1 MAHVPFAV
9 VGGGISGL
17 AAAFELHRQGVR
29 FLLFESSGRLGG
41 LIRTEQAD
49 GFTLDA
55 GADSLLVEKPAA
67 IELCRELDL
76 ADRLVP
82 TLPPRRAYVLRRG
95 RLRPLPHGAP
105 FGIPASLAALA
116 GSDHVSWSGR
126 LRMAFDLLEPRGR
139 AHAEDE
145 SIASFFRRR
154 FGREAVD
161 ILAEPLLAGIHAG
174 NAERLSM
181 RALFPRLVEAERV
194 HGSVIRGMRAV
205 SGARAAARRDGPFRS
220 LPDGLEALPRA
231 IVTALPAASIRC
243 RSAVA
248 AITPACA
255 DGPAAR
261 AATAAPVS
269 STAPASASAGGPY
282 ALQLAGRAPGVTAD
296 QVICALPAAAT
307 ARLVGGMNEP
317 IARLCR
323 QLPATSTAVVALAFP
338 RGAVAH
344 RLDGSGFVVPRTE
357 GAFSLL
363 AATWIS
369 SKWPGRA
376 PEGQVLLRGFVGGA
390 RAPELLDRS
399 DDDLIDL
406 VSGDLARLLGIRGA
420 PSLTRVYRW
429 TDANPQIEVGH
440 LDRLARI
447 DEHLAGLPGLRIV
460 GAAFRGVGIP
470 DCVAAGR
477 AAARAAVEE
486 YRRSTA
492 GARLEATS

>member
-1 MAHVPFAV
+1 MDHVPFAV

-41 LIRTEQAD
+41 LIRTERVD

-82 TLPPRRAYVLRRG
+82 VLPPRRAYVLRRG

-105 FGIPASLAALA
+105 FGIPASLAAFA

-126 LRMAFDLLEPRGR
+126 LRMAFDLLGPRGR
-139 AHAEDE
+139 TPAEDE

-174 NAERLSM
+174 NVERLSM

-205 SGARAAARRDGPFRS
+205 SDARSAARRDGPFRS

-243 RSAVA
+243 RSTVA
-248 AITPACA
+248 AIEPACA

-261 AATAAPVS
+261 AAAVAPVS
-269 STAPASASAGGPY
+269 STASASPGGPY
-282 ALQLAGRAPGVTAD
+282 TLQLTGHAPGVTAD

-317 IARLCR
+317 IAHLCR
-323 QLPATSTAVVALAFP
+323 RIPTTSTAVVALAFP

-344 RLDGSGFVVPRTE
+344 RLDGSGFVVPRAE
-357 GAFSLL
+357 GAFSIL

-406 VSGDLARLLGIRGA
+406 VNDDLARLLGIRGA

-440 LDRLARI
+440 IGRLARI

-492 GARLEATS
+492 GARPEATS

>member
-1 MAHVPFAV
+1 MDHVPFAV

-17 AAAFELHRQGVR
+17 AAAFELHRQGVP
-29 FLLFESSGRLGG
+29 FLLFESSDRLGG
-41 LIRTEQAD
+41 LIRTERVD

-76 ADRLVP
+76 AERLVP
-82 TLPPRRAYVLRRG
+82 MLPPRRAYVLRHG

-105 FGIPASLAALA
+105 FGIPTTLAALA
-116 GSDHVSWSGR
+116 GSDHISWSGR
-126 LRMAFDLLEPRGR
+126 LRMALDLLGR
-139 AHAEDE
+139 REHAHAEDE
-145 SIASFFRRR
+145 SIASFFLRR

-181 RALFPRLVEAERV
+181 RALFPRLVEAERL
-194 HGSVIRGMRAV
+194 HGSAIRGMRVVNA
-205 SGARAAARRDGPFRS
+205 ARAAARRDGPFRS

-231 IVTALPAASIRC
+231 IVKALPAASIRC

-248 AITPACA
+248 AITPAGA
-255 DGPAAR
+255 NETLAR
-261 AATAAPVS
+261 TATVAPVS
-269 STAPASASAGGPY
+269 STAAAGGPY
-282 ALQLAGRAPGVTAD
+282 ALQLTGHAPGVTAD

-307 ARLVGGMNEP
+307 ARLIGGMNEP

-323 QLPATSTAVVALAFP
+323 PLPTTSTAVVALAFP

-357 GAFSLL
+357 GAFSIL

-390 RAPELLDRS
+390 RAPELLDRG
-399 DDDLIDL
+399 DDDLIELVNDDL
-406 VSGDLARLLGIRGA
+406 GRLLGIHGA

-429 TDANPQIEVGH
+429 MDANPQIEVGH
-440 LDRLARI
+440 IDRLARI
-447 DEHLAGLPGLRIV
+447 DEHLAGLPGLRII

-477 AAARAAVEE
+477 AAARAAVGE
-486 YRRSTA
+486 YRRSAA

>member
-1 MAHVPFAV
+1 MDHVPFAV

-17 AAAFELHRQGVR
+17 AAAFELQRQGVP
-29 FLLFESSGRLGG
+29 FLLFESSDRLGG
-41 LIRTEQAD
+41 LIRTERVD

-82 TLPPRRAYVLRRG
+82 MLPPRRAYVLRRG

-116 GSDHVSWSGR
+116 GSDHISWSGR
-126 LRMAFDLLEPRGR
+126 LRMTLDLLGRGGR
-139 AHAEDE
+139 AHTEDE
-145 SIASFFRRR
+145 SIAAFFRRR

-174 NAERLSM
+174 NVERLSM

-194 HGSVIRGMRAV
+194 HGSVIRGMRVVNA
-205 SGARAAARRDGPFRS
+205 ARSAARRDGPFRS

-231 IVTALPAASIRC
+231 IVSALPAASIRR
-243 RSAVA
+243 RSAVTS
-248 AITPACA
+248 ITHARA

-261 AATAAPVS
+261 AATITPVLP
-269 STAPASASAGGPY
+269 TASASAGGPY
-282 ALQLAGRAPGVTAD
+282 ALQLTGHTPGVTAD

-307 ARLVGGMNEP
+307 AQLVGGMNEP

-323 QLPATSTAVVALAFP
+323 LLPTTSTAVVALAFP

-357 GAFSLL
+357 GAFSIL

-369 SKWPGRA
+369 SKWPARA
-376 PEGQVLLRGFVGGA
+376 PDGQVLLRGFVGGA

-399 DDDLIDL
+399 DDDLIEL
-406 VSGDLARLLGIRGA
+406 VNDDLARLLGIRGA

-429 TDANPQIEVGH
+429 IDANPQIETGH
-440 LDRLARI
+440 IDRLARI
-447 DEHLAGLPGLRIV
+447 DERLASLPGLRIV

-477 AAARAAVEE
+477 AAARGAVEE

-492 GARLEATS
+492 GVRLEATS